1 MKRIE
6 ASAPTSE
13 RRDERI
19 DGVIEKNWEV
29 ITDGSDQ
36 LYFSC
41 VKWAETLGD
50 QPDDDKT
57 TVTIWCRQDDK
68 AEAVA
73 SELRGCGCVVNVHDE
88 KAITK

>member
-1 MKRIE
+1 MHVKRIE

-36 LYFSC
+36 LYFF
-41 VKWAETLGD
+41 
-50 QPDDDKT
+50 
-57 TVTIWCRQDDK
+57 
-68 AEAVA
+68 
-73 SELRGCGCVVNVHDE
+73 LR
-88 KAITK
+88 